1 MSWKLIPFHFFDN
14 LPFSGAQ
21 GLMKKLAFDLLLPSL
36 TDNCLVERK
45 FLKTAMVNYEK
56 MMRCVLMG
64 FLWMVI

>member
-1 MSWKLIPFHFFDN
+1 
-14 LPFSGAQ
+14 
-21 GLMKKLAFDLLLPSL
+21 MKKLAFDLLLPSL